1 MSMVLNVLFSI
12 GGSGGA
18 VYVASVTGAGYSRE
32 TGVILGVLAAMVVG
46 LAELVLAWIFIWR
59 VGEGRKKEVEQ
70 WKGSAS
76 LGVKEREVLA
86 LENDVNG
93 EGKVDEGDETA
104 VPEKKAEV
112 RLRRRAIRPEVG
124 ET

>member
-1 MSMVLNVLFSI
+1 
-12 GGSGGA
+12 
-18 VYVASVTGAGYSRE
+18 
-32 TGVILGVLAAMVVG
+32 
-46 LAELVLAWIFIWR
+46 
-59 VGEGRKKEVEQ
+59 VEQ